1 MNEAGGLGSEGRS
14 RSSLLG
20 SPMAAPAVQSAG
32 LGERRR
38 GERNAAAGERR
49 RARCCGSAG

>member
-20 SPMAAPAVQSAG
+20 SPMAARAVQSAG